1 MFSLLLVIIYIAFI
15 SLGLPD
21 SLLGAA
27 WPVIRVEFG
36 AELSIQGIISMI
48 ISAATIVSSLMSDR
62 LNRRLGTGKVVSI
75 SVLLTAVSL
84 FGFSRAKSVIM
95 MYIIA
100 VPYGLGAGAID
111 AALNNYVA
119 IHYSARHMSW
129 LHCCYG
135 VGAAIS
141 PYIMSTCIAWN
152 FGWRNGYLTVS
163 VIQIIITILMF
174 AALPLW
180 KKDNTTDSDEEKTS
194 KPIGIIDVFKI
205 KGVIYI
211 LIAFFCYCSF
221 EWTTGLWMASYFNE
235 FKGMSPE
242 DAASYASLFYLGLTG
257 GRFLNGFI
265 ANKLGDKLIIRFGLL
280 ITALGIV
287 MLLVPFD
294 SIAFSVAGLLV
305 IGIGC
310 APVYPSVIHSTPVYF
325 GKENSQA
332 IVGIQMA
339 CAYVGSTF
347 MPYVF
352 GIIAQNVSIG
362 LYPLFLLFF
371 IAATLLMTEILNST
385 MKKVAKI

>member
-180 KKDNTTDSDEEKTS
+180 KKDTTTDSDEEKTS

-280 ITALGIV
+280 ITAFGIV

>member
-21 SLLGAA
+21 SLLGSA
-27 WPVIRVEFG
+27 WPVMRVEFG
-36 AELSIQGIISMI
+36 VELSLQGIISMI
-48 ISAATIVSSLMSDR
+48 ISAATIVSSLMSDK

-84 FGFSRAKSVIM
+84 FGFSKANSVIM

-119 IHYSARHMSW
+119 VHYSARHMSW
-129 LHCCYG
+129 LHCCWG

-152 FGWRNGYLTVS
+152 LGWRRGYLTVS
-163 VIQIIITILMF
+163 VIQIVITILMF

-180 KKDNTTDSDEEKTS
+180 KKDGETDSEHKKES
-194 KPIGIIDVFKI
+194 APMGILDVFKI

-211 LIAFFCYCSF
+211 LAAFFCYCSF
-221 EWTTGLWMASYFNE
+221 EWTTGLWTASYFKE
-235 FKGMSPE
+235 YKGMSPE

-265 ANKLGDKLIIRFGLL
+265 ANKLGDKLIIRYGLI
-280 ITALGIV
+280 ITAVGIV
-287 MLLVPFD
+287 MLLVPLGGM
-294 SIAFSVAGLLV
+294 AFSVAGLLV
-305 IGIGC
+305 IGVGC
-310 APVYPSVIHSTPVYF
+310 APIYPSVIHTTPVYF

-352 GIIAQNVSIG
+352 GVIAQNLSIG

-371 IAATLLMTEILNST
+371 IAATFFMTEILNNT
-385 MKKVAKI
+385 MKKAVNV

>member
-310 APVYPSVIHSTPVYF
+310 APVYPAVIHSTPVYF

>member
-152 FGWRNGYLTVS
+152 CGWRNGYLTVS

-280 ITALGIV
+280 ITSLGIV

>member
-1 MFSLLLVIIYIAFI
+1 MFSLLLVIIYVAFI

-21 SLLGAA
+21 SLLGSA
-27 WPVIRVEFG
+27 WPVMRIEFG
-36 AELSIQGIISMI
+36 AELSLQGIISMI
-48 ISAATIVSSLMSDR
+48 ISAATIVSSLMSDM
-62 LNRRLGTGKVVSI
+62 LNRRLGTGKVVSV

-84 FGFSRAKSVIM
+84 FGFSRANSVVM

-119 IHYSARHMSW
+119 VHYSARHMSW
-129 LHCCYG
+129 LHCCWG

-141 PYIMSTCIAWN
+141 PYIMSTCIAQN
-152 FGWRNGYLTVS
+152 LGWRQGYLTVS
-163 VIQIIITILMF
+163 IIQIIITVVMF

-180 KKDNTTDSDEEKTS
+180 KKDGAADSEQKNAS
-194 KPIGIIDVFKI
+194 KPIGILEVFKI

-221 EWTTGLWMASYFNE
+221 EWTTGLWTASYFKE
-235 FKGMSPE
+235 YKGMSPE
-242 DAASYASLFYLGLTG
+242 SAASYASLFYLGLTG

-265 ANKLGDKLIIRFGLL
+265 ANKLGDKLIIRYGLI
-280 ITALGIV
+280 ITAVGIV
-287 MLLVPFD
+287 MLFVPLGGT
-294 SIAFSVAGLLV
+294 AFSVAGLIV

-310 APVYPSVIHSTPVYF
+310 APIYPSVIHSTPVYF

-352 GIIAQNVSIG
+352 GIIAQNISIG

-371 IAATLLMTEILNST
+371 VAATLLMTEILNNT
-385 MKKVAKI
+385 MKKTERI

>member
-21 SLLGAA
+21 SLLGSA
-27 WPVIRVEFG
+27 WPVIRIEFG
-36 AELSIQGIISMI
+36 AELSLQGIISMI

-84 FGFSRAKSVIM
+84 FGFSRANSVAM
-95 MYIIA
+95 MFIIA

-129 LHCCYG
+129 LHCCWG

-141 PYIMSTCIAWN
+141 PYIMSTCIAQN

-180 KKDNTTDSDEEKTS
+180 KKDSKTDSNDEKAS
-194 KPIGIIDVFKI
+194 KPMGILDVFKI

-221 EWTTGLWMASYFNE
+221 EWTTGLWTASYFKE
-235 FKGMSPE
+235 YKGMSPE

-265 ANKLGDKLIIRFGLL
+265 ANKLGDKLIIRYGLI

-287 MLLVPFD
+287 MLLVPFG
-294 SIAFSVAGLLV
+294 SIVFSVAGLLV

-310 APVYPSVIHSTPVYF
+310 APIYPSVIHSTPVYF

-339 CAYVGSTF
+339 CAYIGSTF

-352 GIIAQNVSIG
+352 GIIAQNISIG

-371 IAATLLMTEILNST
+371 VAATFLMTEVLNRT
-385 MKKVAKI
+385 MKKVVKI

>member
-21 SLLGAA
+21 SLLGSA
-27 WPVIRVEFG
+27 WPVMRIELG
-36 AELSIQGIISMI
+36 AELSLQGVISMI
-48 ISAATIVSSLMSDR
+48 ISASTIVSSLMSNM
-62 LNRRLGTGKVVSI
+62 LNRRLGTGKVVSL

-84 FGFSRAKSVIM
+84 FGFSRANSVLM

-100 VPYGLGAGAID
+100 IPYGLGAGAID

-119 IHYSARHMSW
+119 VHYSARHMSW
-129 LHCCYG
+129 LHCCWG

-152 FGWRNGYLTVS
+152 LGWRQGYLTVS
-163 VIQIIITILMF
+163 IVQIIITVLMF
-174 AALPLW
+174 ATLPLW
-180 KKDNTTDSDEEKTS
+180 KRGENEASEQQS
-194 KPIGIIDVFKI
+194 AKPMGILDVFKI

-221 EWTTGLWMASYFNE
+221 EWTTGLWTASYFKE
-235 FKGMSPE
+235 YKGMTPE
-242 DAASYASLFYLGLTG
+242 DAASYASLFYLGLTF

-265 ANKLGDKLIIRFGLL
+265 ANKLGDKLIIRYGLI
-280 ITALGIV
+280 ITAVGIV
-287 MLLVPFD
+287 MLLMPFGGMV
-294 SIAFSVAGLLV
+294 FSVAGLLV
-305 IGIGC
+305 IGMGC
-310 APVYPSVIHSTPVYF
+310 APIYPSIIHSTPVYF

-352 GIIAQNVSIG
+352 GVIAQNISIG
-362 LYPLFLLFF
+362 LYPLFLLIFV
-371 IAATLLMTEILNST
+371 AATVLMTEVLNNT
-385 MKKVAKI
+385 MKKAEKV